1 MDIKERN
8 ERIAQH
14 TDIVTFG
21 GKNLKKKTMDV
32 TAYWNTLTRPPIK
45 AYLPDWVVQKLYEYM
60 TSARLINN
68 PSLRFKLTN
77 ELLLPWGFKP
87 LASGTNRRAFY
98 CTYDPGIII
107 KIASDAVGQKD
118 NQSEFVIQQMLKPF
132 CPKIF
137 DVAGD
142 GAVLLSE
149 RGEPMTEH
157 DYKFVWAEEI
167 FDLLFSLL
175 ARGYILED
183 VGSNFYKNFGIRMG
197 FGPMLWD
204 FPYVY
209 KLDWRKLICQKPD
222 PITGQPCGGEIDYD
236 YHKGM
241 SEIVCTRCGARYSA
255 KYLASAMPSEA
266 FTFVNRER
274 RCIRVGRF
282 DTKFEVFVRQGDKI
296 VATYGNETATPQPQ
310 IAPRRNLMPGEEPNL
325 SLPGVVTQ
333 QPNQQQ
339 VVVSAQAS
347 PVVVNAMQ
355 QGLVMDQAMI
365 NSTNQMYGNPGT
377 SVTVDTIRQE
387 AVSQNIVAP
396 YGPVP
401 GQAPSNYIITNQHQ
415 PSLPGKV
422 VATPPT
428 PKRETIT
435 TNGQKGITITPEE
448 FLSLLATCQASG
460 KEIPISLIQA
470 APELAATMLPN
481 QVEPKYTKPIKTVGP
496 VKDFEHYY
504 ENGKRYFMYPRDIR
518 GQVYSWLNNMAH
530 KFGDEIA
537 ILLAEKLEIAFTPKK
552 DPKPPTP
559 TNPPRQEKADVRV
572 RVSFP
577 HIMPSTPKASKP
589 KVITRTS
596 PQQVQSQIAGTHY
609 PGIGHQ
615 MVQQPSVETVIA
627 PRPERKMLD
636 VENPNTWK
644 SVGTQPQATSESTSN
659 YVDPS
664 QGMQTTNL
672 FPVKP
677 MTVEEKEEAD
687 AKASNEQG
695 ITGFPGVAMVDS
707 LRFKSEVP
715 KVKAAVEA
723 RFSDFS
729 LSVDDADRQIA
740 EMAARIK
747 DFIANDVATIMGT
760 DTNGLEVN
768 IVRTTDHRNNDC
780 FKVDVLNYKSPV
792 FVTVLY
798 PNNEQVDEALTQ
810 VMEEEQAQVQEPVK
824 EEVVEDSMQ
833 IPQEEL
839 EAFFASSLKGF
850 DSSKYNTVEEVK
862 NELVSFLLGRLL
874 DTYNKDGIQRITTP
888 RAYKEANAYVEQA
901 VEIQDNT
908 SKQPKSEQ
916 KLQQQKPKVVPPQP
930 APRMASGSAGASL

>member
-21 GKNLKKKTMDV
+21 GKNLKKKTVDV
-32 TAYWNTLTRPPIK
+32 TTYWNTLTRPPIK

-68 PSLRFKLTN
+68 PALRFKLTN

-98 CTYDPGIII
+98 CTYDQGIII

-142 GAVLLSE
+142 GAILLSE

-255 KYLASAMPSEA
+255 RYLASAMPSEA
-266 FTFVNRER
+266 FSSVNRER

-310 IAPRRNLMPGEEPNL
+310 VEPRRNLMPGEEPNFVIQ
-325 SLPGVVTQ
+325 GVVTQ
-333 QPNQQQ
+333 QPSQPAT
-339 VVVSAQAS
+339 VSIQS
-347 PVVVNAMQ
+347 NPVVVNAVQ

-365 NSTNQMYGNPGT
+365 DSTNQMYANPGT
-377 SVTVDTIRQE
+377 SVTVDTVRQD

-401 GQAPSNYIITNQHQ
+401 GQDHSSNYVIANQYH
-415 PSLPGKV
+415 PPVPGKV

-428 PKRETIT
+428 TPKRETIYA
-435 TNGQKGITITPEE
+435 GEQKGITITPEE

-460 KEIPISLIQA
+460 KPIPISLIQA

-481 QVEPKYTKPIKTVGP
+481 QIEPKYTKPIKSVGP

-518 GQVYSWLNNMAH
+518 GQVYSWLNGMAQ
-530 KFGDEIA
+530 KFGDEVA
-537 ILLAEKLEIAFTPKK
+537 VLLAEKLEIAFTPRK
-552 DPKPPTP
+552 DPKPSTP
-559 TNPPRQEKADVRV
+559 SNPPRQEKADVRI
-572 RVSFP
+572 SFP
-577 HIMPSTPKASKP
+577 RIMPSVKTPTP
-589 KVITRTS
+589 KVIARTS

-609 PGIGHQ
+609 SSMGHQ
-615 MVQQPSVETVIA
+615 MVQQSSVETVIA

-644 SVGTQPQATSESTSN
+644 AVSAQSQTTSEVATNNPPSTSSKE
-659 YVDPS
+659 P
-664 QGMQTTNL
+664 QTTHL

-677 MTVEEKEEAD
+677 MTLEEKEEAD

-707 LRFKSEVP
+707 LRFKSEIP

-729 LSVDDADRQIA
+729 LSIDDADRQIV

-780 FKVDVLNYKSPV
+780 FKVDVLNYRSPV
-792 FVTVLY
+792 FMTVLY
-798 PNNEQVDEALTQ
+798 PNNKQVDEALTQ
-810 VMEEEQAQVQEPVK
+810 AMEEEQARESIQE
-824 EEVVEDSMQ
+824 EASEDSMQ
-833 IPQEEL
+833 IPQEDL
-839 EAFFASSLKGF
+839 EAFFASSLKEF

-908 SKQPKSEQ
+908 AKQSTQSKPKQEKS
-916 KLQQQKPKVVPPQP
+916 KVVPPQP
-930 APRMASGSAGASL
+930 APKMASGSAGASL